1 MRKISP
7 VSLRKHRIK
16 LLILAC
22 ILIVAI
28 LGAFMWQAQEQKK
41 PPSFLLAWGTHGYS
55 PGQFVGPS
63 GVAVDSSGN
72 VYVADPDTNRV
83 EKFTSNGTYISQ
95 WGSKGSGAG
104 QFNAPYG
111 VAVDSAS
118 NVYVIDEVHVEK
130 FTSSGTFITQ
140 WGSIGSGPGQYNGPG
155 WVAVDASGNVYVT
168 DTWNNRVV
176 KFGSITTISVGQA
189 VLIITTAAIVGSV
202 GAYLTIRKRPK
213 NRR

>member
-1 MRKISP
+1 MKFTSSGRY
-7 VSLRKHRIK
+7 LT
-16 LLILAC
+16 
-22 ILIVAI
+22 
-28 LGAFMWQAQEQKK
+28 Q
-41 PPSFLLAWGTHGYS
+41 WGSYGS
-55 PGQFVGPS
+55 GNSQFNSPS
-63 GVAVDSSGN
+63 GVAVDASGN
-72 VYVADPDTNRV
+72 VYVTDRNTNRV
-83 EKFTSNGTYISQ
+83 EKFTTNGTYISQ

-111 VAVDSAS
+111 VAVDSTS

-155 WVAVDASGNVYVT
+155 WVAVDSSGNVYVT